1 MKLRKL
7 SKLVIFVIVLFVV
20 VTIIYAIRA
29 TVDEVHVNSSSVFTI
44 DDGWTLALDGTVTEN
59 VYIPEAN
66 IGKIDESEVVEIS
79 HILKDYGFNNPCLSF
94 YTQHAT
100 TDVYLDEELI
110 YTFGKNFVDIKRTV
124 PCKQHCIPLGNNYA
138 GKTLKISL
146 TGSRA
151 ASFSNLGHIYVGKRD
166 DILTKEIGQKW
177 FAILIGLFLFTLG
190 IVLIILSPYLFV
202 YHDNDLRIFF
212 SGLISILL
220 AIYIMAFNGI
230 FDILLNNPF
239 LNSILEYA
247 ALYNIPTT
255 IAGYL
260 MSTYTGKERT
270 VFRTMFFTNI
280 LLFASAIVLFFL
292 HLYKI
297 SDFII
302 IMHIICA
309 LEGITAVI
317 IIIRTYI
324 FNRKDMSS
332 HAYSSD
338 HLFVIG
344 LTIFMI
350 MSLLDIVNYNL
361 IKYFSGKGQQRASL
375 RGFTFGS
382 LIFVICLLIS
392 YFFYTIYSSNM
403 ASMQSRI
410 LSLAY
415 NDTLTGLSNRARCE
429 QMLAFLSTTN
439 NTFAI
444 VSLDLNYLKK
454 VNDTLGHHEG
464 DRLLTGFSTIL
475 TDCFWDAN
483 LIGRMGGDEFIV
495 ILIDEHAFNVTK
507 RIHEFYSM
515 IGEWN
520 NKEQHFKY
528 SAAYGY
534 AYSYEVPSGSA
545 KEVYMLADSR
555 MYEMKREQHITM
567 DQEVNENA

>member
-1 MKLRKL
+1 MKLRKFT
-7 SKLVIFVIVLFVV
+7 KHIIFVIVLLVII
-20 VTIIYAIRA
+20 TIIYTVKA
-29 TVDEVHVNSSSVFTI
+29 TIDEVHVNSSSIIVL
-44 DDGWTLALDGTVTEN
+44 DDGWTMALKGTVTEN
-59 VYIPEAN
+59 VYLPDAN
-66 IGKIDESEVVEIS
+66 IGRIDESDVIEIS
-79 HILKDYGFNNPCLSF
+79 HTLDDYGAYNPCLSF
-94 YTQHAT
+94 FTQHAI
-100 TDVYLDEELI
+100 TDVYLNDELI
-110 YTFGKNFVDIKRTV
+110 YTMGKEYVDKKRSV
-124 PCKQHCIPLGNNYA
+124 PSKQHSIPLGGDYV

-146 TGSRA
+146 TGSRS
-151 ASFSNLGHIYVGKRD
+151 ASFSNLGHIYIGKRN
-166 DILTKEIGQKW
+166 DILTKEIGDKW

-202 YHDNDLRIFF
+202 YHDNDLRILF

-230 FDILLNNPF
+230 FDILLNKPF
-239 LNSILEYA
+239 LNSVLEYA
-247 ALYNIPTT
+247 SLYNIPTT
-255 IAGYL
+255 VAGYL
-260 MSTYTGKERT
+260 MSTYVGKERT
-270 VFRTMFFTNI
+270 IFRTMFFTN
-280 LLFASAIVLFFL
+280 LSLFAGAVVLFVF

-297 SDFII
+297 SDFLIFL
-302 IMHIICA
+302 HVICA
-309 LEGITAVI
+309 VEGITAIV

-324 FNRKDMSS
+324 LDRKDMSA

-338 HLFVIG
+338 NLFVIG

-350 MSLLDIVNYNL
+350 MSLLDIINYNF
-361 IKYFSGKGQQRASL
+361 IKYFSVKGQQRASL
-375 RGFTFGS
+375 KGFTFGA
-382 LIFVICLLIS
+382 LIFVTCLLLS
-392 YFFYTIYSSNM
+392 YFFYTIYSSSL
-403 ASMQSRI
+403 ASMQSRM

-429 QMLAFLSTTN
+429 QMLAFLTAEQSMY
-439 NTFAI
+439 AI

-464 DRLLTGFSTIL
+464 DRLLNGFSTIL

-495 ILIDEHAFNVTK
+495 ILTDEHSFYVTK
-507 RIHEFYSM
+507 RIHELYSM

-534 AYSYEVPSGSA
+534 AYSYEVPNGSA

-555 MYEMKREQHITM
+555 MYEMKREQHENP
-567 DQEVNENA
+567 DQEVQ